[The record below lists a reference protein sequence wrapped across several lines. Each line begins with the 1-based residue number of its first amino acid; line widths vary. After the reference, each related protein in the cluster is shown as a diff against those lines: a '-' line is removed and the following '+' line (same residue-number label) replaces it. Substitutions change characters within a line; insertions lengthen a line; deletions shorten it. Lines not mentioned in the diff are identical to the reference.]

1 MYSIETSPGEPN
13 LMPAQR
19 SIDARHNT
27 ARSAARTRPGPAW
40 HTLGGLLV
48 TGCGAFHGLP
58 SGTQAGSPA
67 SLTDASTFVIDA
79 RVTNSGE
86 AGTGHLETPNP
97 SIGPDAGCM
106 MGDGS
111 PPRCTCSQPPI
122 LYEFTRESIESNLAR
137 LRAAGGDDAGVVAS
151 SDGAFRCPSVEQ
163 ALAFIGDATALP
175 YCESQPRALLD
186 AAGNVLRCSYLI
198 VTFPYVR

>member
-1 MYSIETSPGEPN
+1 V
-13 LMPAQR
+13 A
-19 SIDARHNT
+19 
-27 ARSAARTRPGPAW
+27 
-40 HTLGGLLV
+40 GLLV
-48 TGCGAFHGLP
+48 SGCGAYHGLP
-58 SGTQAGSPA
+58 SGTQAR
-67 SLTDASTFVIDA
+67 LTDASTLVIDA

-86 AGTGHLETPNP
+86 AGTDHLETLNP

-106 MGDGS
+106 MGDGG

-163 ALAFIGDATALP
+163 ALAFIGDASALP